1 MHLWWVMSL
10 KWAPYHI
17 FLSHISSNCITRNNH
32 KKVLKKSYVKCYF
45 LGITLISHNL
55 LNSCPPQKEKLASV
69 SVFCGCWLC
78 SLQQLSTIPGIKQ
91 FQCHYRC
98 CDTRREQRN
107 LLSTHDLSIRQFIAF
122 ERSQIK
128 KDNLQN
134 NIVAIKYFHE
144 MLVTWLTWLSNNS
157 KSISWLCPLHVA
169 IGIFVSVTYKMQGA
183 EFNKLQ
189 TLPLKWYH
197 DQIFPLDF
205 FSVSHRISW
214 KNKNAICRLQISP

>member
-107 LLSTHDLSIRQFIAF
+107 LLSTHDLSIRQFISF

-128 KDNLQN
+128 AHNLQN
-134 NIVAIKYFHE
+134 NTVSMKCWLPDWHGFPTILNLYLGCVLYMWQSGYLSVWPIKCK
-144 MLVTWLTWLSNNS
+144 VLSS
-157 KSISWLCPLHVA
+157 TS
-169 IGIFVSVTYKMQGA
+169 YKRY
-183 EFNKLQ
+183 
-189 TLPLKWYH
+189 P
-197 DQIFPLDF
+197 
-205 FSVSHRISW
+205 
-214 KNKNAICRLQISP
+214 